1 MKKIILSL
9 VFVFTMGTMV
19 NANSEN
25 SLENGDS
32 TCFEFAEGIQDIY
45 EQTHPYATHR
55 QSFNEFIIAYD
66 DCVANTQI
74 Y

>member
-32 TCFEFAEGIQDIY
+32 TCFEFAEGIQDLY
-45 EQTHPYATHR
+45 EETHPYATHR

-66 DCVANTQI
+66 DCVANAQM

>member
-32 TCFEFAEGIQDIY
+32 TCFEFAEGIQDLY
-45 EQTHPYATHR
+45 EETHPYATHR

-66 DCVANTQI
+66 DCVANAQI

>member
-55 QSFNEFIIAYD
+55 QSFNEFINAYD
-66 DCVANTQI
+66 DCVANAQV